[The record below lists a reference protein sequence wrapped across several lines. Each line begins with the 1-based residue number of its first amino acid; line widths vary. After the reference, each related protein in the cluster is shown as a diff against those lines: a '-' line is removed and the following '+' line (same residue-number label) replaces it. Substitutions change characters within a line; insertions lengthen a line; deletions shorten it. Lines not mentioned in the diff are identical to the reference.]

1 MCGIPGDAMKVKVK
15 FFATF
20 IEAFGSEEMEVE
32 FEGRRSV
39 LDLLNSLCDSVERR
53 QVLFE
58 GCAKLKPYVKVLK
71 NGRLIEHLD
80 GMDTQLV
87 EGDSIVV
94 FPPVGGG

>member
-1 MCGIPGDAMKVKVK
+1 MKIKVK

-20 IEAFGSEEMEVE
+20 IEAFGAEEKEVE

-39 LDLLNSLCDSVERR
+39 LDLLNSLCDSVECR

-58 GCAKLKPYVKVLK
+58 ECAKLKPYVKVLK

-80 GMDTQLV
+80 GIDTELV
-87 EGDSIVV
+87 EGDLIAL
-94 FPPVGGG
+94 FPPEVGG

>member
-1 MCGIPGDAMKVKVK
+1 MKIKIK

-20 IEAFGSEEMEVE
+20 REVFGAEEREVE

-39 LDLLNSLCDSVERR
+39 LDLLNGLCDSAERR

-58 GCAKLKPYVKVLK
+58 GCARLKPYVKVLK

-80 GMDTQLV
+80 GMDTELV
-87 EGDSIVV
+87 EGDLIAV